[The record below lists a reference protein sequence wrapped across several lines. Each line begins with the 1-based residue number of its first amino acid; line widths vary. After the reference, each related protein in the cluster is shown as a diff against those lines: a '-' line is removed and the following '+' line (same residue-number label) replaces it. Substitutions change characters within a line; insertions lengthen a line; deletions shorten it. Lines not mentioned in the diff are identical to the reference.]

1 MSRFCEDE
9 GETEARPA
17 PSQTQRSGL
26 HSRAC
31 CEAAWPREDLLSCG
45 EGESEAR
52 EGRRGAL
59 LLDVLPFPLCA
70 PRPGPRGDSVFLTLP
85 CVLGLVSPDVLLVP
99 ENLPSGHTL
108 PGLSR
113 GPGARAIEGWGP
125 VLGRWGLFSPAP
137 HPPAGRQG
145 LPGAGDPEADPLPP
159 SWPWPVPPAQVRVT
173 GGSQARGRGA
183 LGRG

>member
-1 MSRFCEDE
+1 MKGKLRP
-9 GETEARPA
+9 GQPPARLKGA
-17 PSQTQRSGL
+17 
-26 HSRAC
+26 AC
-31 CEAAWPREDLLSCG
+31 IPG
-45 EGESEAR
+45 P
-52 EGRRGAL
+52 
-59 LLDVLPFPLCA
+59 VVK
-70 PRPGPRGDSVFLTLP
+70 RPGPGRIFFPAGRGSRKLARGAEVRSFWTSSPFLCALPVLGPVVSRGDSVFLTLP